1 MLITSFAQCVLTLF
15 YLFYCLVLQDDLKT
29 HLYIEK
35 KAFYAKIS
43 TVGKNF
49 PMKVKVT
56 GEEGVYDFF
65 FSFFDPF
72 PNKDKASEE
81 FP

>member
-1 MLITSFAQCVLTLF
+1 MLIISFVQYCIPF
-15 YLFYCLVLQDDLKT
+15 FCLVLQDDLKT

-65 FSFFDPF
+65 FSFFDQF